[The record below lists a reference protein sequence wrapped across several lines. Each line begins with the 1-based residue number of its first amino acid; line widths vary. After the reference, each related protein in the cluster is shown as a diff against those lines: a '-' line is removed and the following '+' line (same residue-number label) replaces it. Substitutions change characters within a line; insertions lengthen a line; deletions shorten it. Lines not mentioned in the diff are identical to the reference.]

1 MRNNLLLA
9 VILLLISS
17 CTDQPIEHYQLNGH
31 IEGIANKQI
40 VLERI
45 STEGL
50 KTLDTAMIDESGNF
64 KMRGVAEGKSFCRLF
79 LDSKHSWLLVLD
91 NKEIEADLNYA
102 TLQTSINGS
111 ADSKMF
117 IDLINIQ
124 RTAFTNINLMQQEL
138 SKARRRGDAGS
149 IMQIQASLNEV
160 TAGNKETIKNY
171 IDTSNTIVKLFA
183 YNLLDFEAD
192 IEYLEAG
199 LTAEAKQY
207 GGHYYYEDLKNRL
220 TKIKFLSIGSIA
232 PDLTYKN
239 PNGELMSLSDLK
251 GKVVLLDFWASWC
264 APCRKDNPN
273 VVRIYNEY
281 KDKGFEVFSVSL
293 DKDGKQWVQ
302 AIQADGLAW
311 PAHISDLNGWKSA
324 PAKTYGI
331 KSIPST
337 FLLGKD
343 GKIIAKNL
351 RGRDLEEKIKSLF

>member
-50 KTLDTAMIDESGNF
+50 KTIDTAMIDESGNF
-64 KMRGVAEGKSFCRLF
+64 QMRGVAEGKSFCRLF

-138 SKARRRGDAGS
+138 SKARRRGDAGA

-183 YNLLDFEAD
+183 YNFLDFEAD
-192 IEYLEAG
+192 VEYVEAG
-199 LTAEAKQY
+199 LTADAKQY

-232 PDLTYKN
+232 PDLTYNN
-239 PNGELMSLSDLK
+239 PNGDSMSLSDLK

-264 APCRKDNPN
+264 APCRKENPN